1 MSETIDSIII
11 RGNKYFI
18 YGFSGEVVDKSNTTH
33 THVYSNVSTGS
44 SGQIYHS
51 AGSSNTDYVKYFIKH
66 QDGDERQFEFK
77 NWGDIARVGHTVVIL
92 WLVPEG
98 KSRIGSP
105 YVLMY
110 NNNTGEHSFNKSN
123 LHLVAKTP
131 FLIKLSIFIVIIVL
145 VPLSLFAIPF
155 IWRYFS
161 KKTKQAKEHAR
172 ADLIQH
178 LKDKGWPI

>member
-1 MSETIDSIII
+1 MIKATP
-11 RGNKYFI
+11 R
-18 YGFSGEVVDKSNTTH
+18 

-51 AGSSNTDYVKYFIKH
+51 TGSSNTDYVKYFIKH

-77 NWGDIARVGHTVVIL
+77 NWGDIARVGNTVVAL

-98 KSRIGSP
+98 KSRIGSR

-110 NNNTGEHSFNKSN
+110 SNNTGEYLFNESD
-123 LHLVAKTP
+123 LHLIAKTP

-145 VPLSLFAIPF
+145 VPPSLFAIPF
-155 IWRYFS
+155 ICDILV
-161 KKTKQAKEHAR
+161 KKPNKPKSTPE
-172 ADLIQH
+172 
-178 LKDKGWPI
+178 PI

>member
-1 MSETIDSIII
+1 MSETADSIII

-18 YGFSGEVVDKSNTTH
+18 DGFAGEVVDKSNTTH

-51 AGSSNTDYVKYFIKH
+51 TGSSNTDYVKYFIKH
-66 QDGDERQFEFK
+66 QDGDERQFEFQ

-92 WLVPEG
+92 WLIPEG
-98 KSRIGSP
+98 KSRIGSR

-110 NNNTGEHSFNKSN
+110 NNNTGEYLFKESD
-123 LHLVAKTP
+123 LHLIAKTP